1 MESQDTNI
9 CTDSYPKTI
18 EQWWDWF
25 DSEWENISNIIHQNI
40 ESTDLIKNI
49 QIFKDSRNS
58 KIKQF
63 LEKCWDNIPENKY
76 NEDTPGWCIFSIL
89 MSDIDL
95 LERQMNTFELF
106 KQRYQH
112 FINIG
117 KIKQVRQWQ
126 TN

>member
-25 DSEWENISNIIHQNI
+25 ESEWENISNIIHQNI
-40 ESTDLIKNI
+40 ESSDLIKTI
-49 QIFKDSRNS
+49 QILKDSRNS

-63 LEKCWDNIPENKY
+63 LENCWDNIPENKY
-76 NEDTPGWCIFSIL
+76 NKDTPGWCVFSIL

-95 LERQMNTFELF
+95 LEKRMNAFGLF